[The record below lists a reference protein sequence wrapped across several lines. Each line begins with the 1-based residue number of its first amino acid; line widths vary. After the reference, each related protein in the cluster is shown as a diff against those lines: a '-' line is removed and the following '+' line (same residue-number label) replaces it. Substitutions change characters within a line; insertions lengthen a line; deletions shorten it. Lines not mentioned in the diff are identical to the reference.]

1 MVGSEMVVGVVGE
14 WAILTL
20 SATRFVA
27 GFNLRHEL
35 RQIGEREPTPRL
47 QWFPRLTFDN
57 DFKFF
62 SGDFARR

>member
-1 MVGSEMVVGVVGE
+1 
-14 WAILTL
+14 
-20 SATRFVA
+20 VA

-57 DFKFF
+57 DFEFF